1 MLLAQVD
8 PTKALADGLG
18 AQFLPYALAIVVL
31 ALVGM
36 FKLLWDQNTKH
47 AVDLAALTK
56 THADEIAALNKANDT
71 ETAALQADRLA
82 RVSAAAEAQQAL
94 LLKVLPLQN
103 QLAEM
108 IRLTSKE

>member
-8 PTKALADGLG
+8 PTKTLADGLG
-18 AQFLPYALAIVVL
+18 TQFLPYALAICL
-31 ALVGM
+31 LVIAFL

-47 AVDLAALTK
+47 ALALETM
-56 THADEIAALNKANDT
+56 NKAQDVEVANLR
-71 ETAALQADRLA
+71 TAHASEVSALQADRLA